1 MLTGLYSAA
10 SGMIIQERVQD
21 TLAYN
26 LANSQIPGFCRE
38 EVVVRSFPDVMLSA
52 AYGRSVSQ
60 PENPRYHQTIGRLG
74 TGAGIDWIYVDH
86 SAGQMVYTGDSND
99 LALFGDGFF
108 TLLSPDGQRY
118 TRSGNFHVDKE
129 GYLVNSQG
137 YYVMGQ
143 GINNGRQPGRI
154 QVGQEHFH
162 VDGFG
167 QVLVQRP
174 NQQGIMSN
182 VVLDQ
187 IRVIDFTN
195 EDKLFR
201 EAGNIYR
208 VEEDDAD
215 NFKIPVEFRVAQGYL
230 EKSNS
235 IPTTEMV
242 KLIDSYRIHEAS
254 ARVIRALDQTLNK
267 AVNELAR

>member
-26 LANSQIPGFCRE
+26 LANSQIPGFGRE
-38 EVVVRSFPDVMLSA
+38 EVVARSFPDVMLSA
-52 AYGRSVSQ
+52 AYGRSASSTG
-60 PENPRYHQTIGRLG
+60 NPRNNQTIGRLG

-86 SAGQMVYTGDSND
+86 SAGQMIYTGDTND
-99 LALFGDGFF
+99 LALFGDGYF

-118 TRSGNFHVDKE
+118 SRSGNFHVDKE

-143 GINNGRQPGRI
+143 GIQNGHQPGRI
-154 QVGQEHFH
+154 QVGQENFH
-162 VDGFG
+162 VDGYG

-187 IRVIDFTN
+187 IKVTDFVN
-195 EDKLFR
+195 KDKLFR
-201 EAGNIYR
+201 EQGNIYR
-208 VEEDDAD
+208 VEEGGTD
-215 NFKIPVEFRVAQGYL
+215 NFKIPDQFQVAQGYL

-242 KLIDSYRIHEAS
+242 KLIESYRIHEAS

>member
-26 LANSQIPGFCRE
+26 LANSQIPGFGRE
-38 EVVVRSFPDVMLSA
+38 EVVARSFPDVMLSA
-52 AYGRSVSQ
+52 TYGRSASSTG
-60 PENPRYHQTIGRLG
+60 NPRNNQTIGRLG

-86 SAGQMVYTGDSND
+86 SAGQMIYTGDTND

-118 TRSGNFHVDKE
+118 SRSGNFHVDKE
-129 GYLVNSQG
+129 GYLVNAQG

-143 GINNGRQPGRI
+143 GIHNGRQPGRI
-154 QVGQEHFH
+154 QVGQENFH
-162 VDGFG
+162 VDGHG

-187 IRVIDFTN
+187 IKVTDFVN
-195 EDKLFR
+195 KDKLFR
-201 EAGNIYR
+201 EQGNIYR
-208 VEEDDAD
+208 VEEGGTD
-215 NFKIPVEFRVAQGYL
+215 NFKIPDQFQVAQGYL

-242 KLIDSYRIHEAS
+242 KLIESYRIHEAS